1 MSLRAGSYLP
11 EASDPEIGHVDI
23 GGTHIAASVSTMV
36 VFLKLNTPK
45 HTHTHIQTHRH
56 THGRGGG
63 ELKENA
69 IFSNPSVV
77 SPPIPCCM
85 RNLVYVCAFSRVQF
99 FCSYWHVSKIT
110 Q

>member
-45 HTHTHIQTHRH
+45 HTHTHTDTQTHTRE
-56 THGRGGG
+56 GGWRT
-63 ELKENA
+63 ERKCNFLKPQRCKS
-69 IFSNPSVV
+69 SNPLLYEESCVCV
-77 SPPIPCCM
+77 CFFLCPIFLFILA
-85 RNLVYVCAFSRVQF
+85 RF
-99 FCSYWHVSKIT
+99 
-110 Q
+110 